1 MPTAE
6 IKQLLETSEH
16 SSIQGVVVVVRE
28 ELAGLARPSSSTPR
42 GGGGGGGGDEGDGG
56 GDKIVGSDSDKD
68 DRNSSTRWSSQLT
81 RGTRVHGRLRFK
93 QHKN

>member
-42 GGGGGGGGDEGDGG
+42 GT
-56 GDKIVGSDSDKD
+56 KF
-68 DRNSSTRWSSQLT
+68 
-81 RGTRVHGRLRFK
+81 TRVRDRGRRTRRIVVEM
-93 QHKN
+93 